1 MNNNF
6 KLNRIGMKSLDRSGS
21 NLILSVFHYQPE
33 FFSLSEKF
41 ESDTKNYV
49 SFPESKPAWID
60 TQTNTKTPRL
70 HNTPGGL
77 SPKMATALI
86 GYGIEM
92 EYIYPPTHIPP
103 KPTDDKELIWWL
115 HGQEYSMFSGYDNHI
130 KNPDD
135 VKNLIIKIPKQY
147 KWENTTHRQN
157 YDNAA
162 GPYCELK
169 YANHK
174 YDKKF
179 YLIRNPFRVALS
191 IRPPEASKTPCDM
204 LILKNIVDYTMETI
218 SQYKNDIEAG
228 QNTKIVFL
236 EQFLKNLET
245 EAPKLINWADSDIQR
260 SVDTSIGVDWSG
272 NNNIFGVGGFNSNN
286 TINYKRT
293 LNRDINDFFLGTDYY
308 DENLMEYA
316 KLKLGNYLYDYW
328 LYDIVH
334 GYEDNLNLNLI

>member
-1 MNNNF
+1 
-6 KLNRIGMKSLDRSGS
+6 
-21 NLILSVFHYQPE
+21 
-33 FFSLSEKF
+33 
-41 ESDTKNYV
+41 
-49 SFPESKPAWID
+49 
-60 TQTNTKTPRL
+60 
-70 HNTPGGL
+70 
-77 SPKMATALI
+77 
-86 GYGIEM
+86 
-92 EYIYPPTHIPP
+92 
-103 KPTDDKELIWWL
+103 
-115 HGQEYSMFSGYDNHI
+115 
-130 KNPDD
+130 
-135 VKNLIIKIPKQY
+135 
-147 KWENTTHRQN
+147 
-157 YDNAA
+157 
-162 GPYCELK
+162 
-169 YANHK
+169 
-174 YDKKF
+174 
-179 YLIRNPFRVALS
+179 
-191 IRPPEASKTPCDM
+191 
-204 LILKNIVDYTMETI
+204 METI

-334 GYEDNLNLNLI
+334 GYEDNLNLNLILQEDIELSKIYKLSSVLKSSTA